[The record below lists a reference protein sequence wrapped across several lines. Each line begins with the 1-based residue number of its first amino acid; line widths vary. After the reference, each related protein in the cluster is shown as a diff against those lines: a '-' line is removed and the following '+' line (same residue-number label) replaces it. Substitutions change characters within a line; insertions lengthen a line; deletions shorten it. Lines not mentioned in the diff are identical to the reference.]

1 MAHVCKKGSRRQCY
15 QILEE
20 LVCRKTVFPKDVI
33 FFSFPK
39 EFKVYFLEVSAMEG
53 FSDLTDSS
61 DIVQHFEE

>member
-1 MAHVCKKGSRRQCY
+1 MLSNFGRISMQKNCFSQGCD
-15 QILEE
+15 
-20 LVCRKTVFPKDVI
+20 F

-53 FSDLTDSS
+53 FSDFTDSS